1 MDMNQAREG
10 KVTATD
16 INNALT
22 NVQTLLTRYEKHIR
36 DCLPI
41 AEAEKPKLR
50 HADYGLNCNGVP
62 FFINRDMIQWVKAIG
77 RPNASLEGNE
87 TMTKAVVFGNLEED
101 LAAIA
106 EELPEFTTD
115 VQIETVVVKD

>member
-22 NVQTLLTRYEKHIR
+22 NVQTLLTRYE
-36 DCLPI
+36 
-41 AEAEKPKLR
+41 
-50 HADYGLNCNGVP
+50 
-62 FFINRDMIQWVKAIG
+62 WVESIG
-77 RPNASLEGNE
+77 RPNAYWEGNE